1 MVLVCPNCGSGEIVY
16 AGTSTSGGGG
26 YEATDQRYHC
36 KKCDYTG
43 PLVIDTD
50 EGSVDDNPRE
60 FPYSIVVVI
69 AFISLASFG
78 LGANLISSA
87 LFFAIPTALLL
98 GFHYFIKEED
108 KGGVEKDL
116 ENLGE
121 DGRIKGSSARR
132 V

>member
-1 MVLVCPNCGSGEIVY
+1 MGLVCPNCGSGEIAN
-16 AGTSTSGGGG
+16 AGISESG
-26 YEATDQRYHC
+26 DQSYHC
-36 KKCDYTG
+36 KKCSYTG
-43 PLVIDTD
+43 PLAIDTD
-50 EGSVDDNPRE
+50 EDRVDDNPRE

-69 AFISLASFG
+69 AFISMASYA
-78 LGANLISSA
+78 LGASLINCA
-87 LFFAIPTALLL
+87 LFFAIPTSLLL

-121 DGRIKGSSARR
+121 DGRIKESSARR

>member
-1 MVLVCPNCGSGEIVY
+1 MGLVCPNCGSGEIVY

-43 PLVIDTD
+43 PLVIDTEED
-50 EGSVDDNPRE
+50 SAEESQRE
-60 FPYSIVVVI
+60 FPYSVIVVI
-69 AFISLASFG
+69 AFISIASFG
-78 LGANLISSA
+78 LGASLINSV
-87 LFFAIPTALLL
+87 LFFSIPTSLLL
-98 GFHYFIKEED
+98 GFHYFVKEED

-116 ENLGE
+116 KNLGE
-121 DGRIKGSSARR
+121 DGRIKESSVRR